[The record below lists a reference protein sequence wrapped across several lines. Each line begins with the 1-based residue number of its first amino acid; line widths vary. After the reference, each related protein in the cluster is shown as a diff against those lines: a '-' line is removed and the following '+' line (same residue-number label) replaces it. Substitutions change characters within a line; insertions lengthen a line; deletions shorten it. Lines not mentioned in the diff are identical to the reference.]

1 MSKFKFLLLL
11 LAGSLFIC
19 SPHLSLAQTNQQY
32 PEDWQLMDP
41 QEDSI
46 YGVSAT
52 KAYKELLK
60 GRQPHKVIVAV
71 IDSGVDT
78 AHVDLKGHIWNNK
91 GELPGN
97 DKDDDHNGYVDDVR
111 GWNFLGGRIN
121 GKDTS
126 VVKESSELDREY
138 YKLKKRFGTV
148 ADASQVKKKDKDTYQ
163 YWLKIK
169 KAKEK
174 DDNKTQQN
182 YATVSQGMDR
192 FFILEKLLHRG
203 MGTDTI
209 RMENLEKF
217 EPTNDTLI
225 AAKAIASRVLENSGP
240 HQSLEE
246 FISEGKDYLESLKN
260 KLDQENMDPNASRE
274 AIVGDDPNNIKD
286 THYGNN
292 DTFGSFAMHATHVSG
307 IIAAIR
313 NNGIGMDGITNDVKI
328 MAVKAVPDGDER
340 DKDVAL
346 AIRYA
351 VDNGA
356 QIINMSF
363 GKAYSPHKNWVDEAV
378 RYAAKHNV
386 LLVHAAGND
395 GSNNDSTASY
405 PTPLLKRTGLFS
417 FLSKKPIDAKN
428 FITVGASNPTNEGN
442 HLPASFSNYGKK
454 TVDLF
459 APGVNIYSTIP
470 GDKYA
475 ALSGTSMASPVVAG
489 VAALVLEYYPKLSAE
504 QLKWV
509 LVHSVT
515 QLDSLQVIK
524 PGTNKEVA
532 FGSLSRSGGIVNAY
546 NALKLA
552 ATLKGKR

>member
-1 MSKFKFLLLL
+1 MNKLKFLLLF
-11 LAGSLFIC
+11 LAGGLFLFT
-19 SPHLSLAQTNQQY
+19 SQRSVAQSGSSYTQ
-32 PEDWQLMDP
+32 DWQLLDP
-41 QEDSI
+41 AEDSI
-46 YGVSAT
+46 YGVSVT
-52 KAYKELLK
+52 RAYDELLK
-60 GRQPHKVIVAV
+60 GKKPHKVIVAV

-78 AHVDLKGHIWNNK
+78 AHADLKGHIWSNK
-91 GELPGN
+91 GEIPGN
-97 DKDDDHNGYVDDVR
+97 DLDDDHNGYVDDIR
-111 GWNFLGGRIN
+111 GWNFLG

-126 VVKESSELDREY
+126 VVKESSELEREY
-138 YKLKKRFGTV
+138 FKLKKQFGNIT
-148 ADASQVKKKDKDTYQ
+148 DESQVKKKDKSRYE

-169 KAKEK
+169 KLKKK
-174 DDNKTQQN
+174 DASKTKQN
-182 YATVSQGMDR
+182 YATVSKGMDR
-192 FFILEKLLHRG
+192 FLILEKMLQKG

-225 AAKAIASRVLENSGP
+225 AAKTIASRVLENSGP

-246 FISEGKDYLESLKN
+246 FISEGKRYLESLKS
-260 KLDQENMDPNASRE
+260 KLDQEDVDPNAARR

-286 THYGNN
+286 VDYGNN
-292 DTFGSFAMHATHVSG
+292 NTFGSFAMHATHVSG
-307 IIAAIR
+307 IIAATR
-313 NNGIGMDGITNDVKI
+313 NNDIGMDGITNDVMI
-328 MAVKAVPDGDER
+328 MPVRAVPDGDER
-340 DKDVAL
+340 DKDIAL

-363 GKAYSPHKNWVDEAV
+363 GKGYSPHKKWVDEAV
-378 RYAAKHNV
+378 KYAAKHDV
-386 LLVHAAGND
+386 LLIHAAGND
-395 GSNNDSTASY
+395 GSDNDSTASY
-405 PTPLLKRTGLFS
+405 PTPFLKRTGLFS
-417 FLSKKPIDAKN
+417 FLSKKPERAKN
-428 FITVGASNPTNEGN
+428 FITVGASNPTNKEDQ
-442 HLPASFSNYGKK
+442 LPASFSNYGKK

-459 APGVNIYSTIP
+459 APGVNIYSTVP

-475 ALSGTSMASPVVAG
+475 ALSGTSMASPVVTG
-489 VAALVLEYYPKLSAE
+489 VAALVLEYYPKLSAD

-515 QLDSLQVIK
+515 KLDSLQVIK
-524 PGTNKEVA
+524 PGTNKKVP